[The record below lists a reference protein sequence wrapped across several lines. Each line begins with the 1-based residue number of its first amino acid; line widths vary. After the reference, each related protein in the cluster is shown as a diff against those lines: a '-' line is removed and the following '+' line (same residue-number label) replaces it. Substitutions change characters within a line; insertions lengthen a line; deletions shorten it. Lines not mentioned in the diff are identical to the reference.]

1 METALAALGP
11 CGSPRREHDDNAEE
25 DGNAVILDLYIGACG
40 VNQHLNVMDSF
51 KVSVDA
57 AMDALHIPEADR
69 AKYRA
74 MLQS

>member
-1 METALAALGP
+1 MKRGARTKQLL
-11 CGSPRREHDDNAEE
+11 NA
-25 DGNAVILDLYIGACG
+25 IR
-40 VNQHLNVMDSF
+40 NVMDSF

-74 MLQS
+74 MLPKLKRKLKAGCNAKQPAFA